1 MSSVAAAAPGS
12 SRQFL
17 PPARVFINRPFD
29 YLAIG
34 GGLSLLVFAALAS
47 TGQLDAA
54 TPAAAWI
61 PVLVLF
67 SNSAHFAAS
76 SVRLY
81 TKPGAF
87 RLWPFVS
94 MGLPLATLAVL
105 GVALLW
111 PERIGWH
118 LQALYLTWS
127 PFHYAAQAF
136 GLACMYHYRSGGTL
150 GDVDRRLVFG
160 TCLLPFLFA
169 FLDAR
174 DFGLA
179 WLLPAQVRAAHPVL
193 EETVRTAAMC
203 VGLLVFAAP
212 LLLAARFHANDARG
226 LPAISWLII
235 FSNGIWWIVF
245 RFYDAFV
252 WATVFHGLQ
261 YLAIVTIFHVKDQ
274 TAQPGNRHGPAF
286 HAVAF
291 YAASLALGYLLF
303 YVWPFAYRLAGFG
316 LAESMLLCA
325 AVINIHHFI
334 VDRYIWRL
342 RKDSN
347 YRVVTG
353 G

>member
-1 MSSVAAAAPGS
+1 M
-12 SRQFL
+12 
-17 PPARVFINRPFD
+17 PPARVFMSAPFD

-34 GGLSLLVFAALAS
+34 GGLSLLVLVALGLA
-47 TGQLDAA
+47 GQLGAA
-54 TPAAAWI
+54 TPAAAWLPFLI
-61 PVLVLF
+61 LV

-76 SVRLY
+76 TVRLY
-81 TKPGAF
+81 TKPRAF
-87 RLWPFVS
+87 QLWPFLS

-105 GVALLW
+105 GVGLVF

-150 GDVDRRLVFG
+150 DDADRRLLYG
-160 TCLLPFLFA
+160 TCMLPFVFA

-174 DFGLA
+174 ESGLA
-179 WLLPAQVRAAHPVL
+179 WLLPAQVLAGHPLL
-193 EETVRTAAMC
+193 EQAVHTASGMLA
-203 VGLLVFAAP
+203 VVVFVAP
-212 LLLAARFHANDARG
+212 LLLALRLYVDHGRG

-235 FSNGIWWIVF
+235 VSNGIWWIIF
-245 RFYDAFV
+245 RFFDAFV

-261 YLAIVTIFHVKDQ
+261 YLAIVTLFHVKDQ
-274 TAQPGNRHGPAF
+274 VARPGNRRGALA
-286 HAVAF
+286 HAVGF

-303 YVWPFAYRLAGFG
+303 YIWPFAFRLAGFG

-342 RKDSN
+342 RKDTN
-347 YRVVTG
+347 YRVVTES
-353 G
+353 

>member
-1 MSSVAAAAPGS
+1 MSSVAAAAPDS
-12 SRQFL
+12 SHQFL
-17 PPARVFINRPFD
+17 PPARVFVNRPFD

-34 GGLSLLVFAALAS
+34 GGLSLLVIVALAL
-47 TGQLDAA
+47 TGQLAAA
-54 TPAAAWI
+54 TPAATWI
-61 PVLVLF
+61 PFLVLA

-87 RLWPFVS
+87 RQWPFLS

-105 GVALLW
+105 GVGLLW

-150 GDVDRRLVFG
+150 GDIDRRLVFG
-160 TCLLPFLFA
+160 TCMLPFVFA

-174 DFGLA
+174 DSGLA
-179 WLLPAQVRAAHPVL
+179 WLLPAQVLAGQPLL
-193 EETVRTAAMC
+193 EQAVRTSSVWVA
-203 VGLLVFAAP
+203 LLVFVTP
-212 LLLAARFHANDARG
+212 LLLAARLYTKTGRG

-235 FSNGIWWIVF
+235 VTNGIWWIVF
-245 RFYDAFV
+245 RFVDAFV

-261 YLAIVTIFHVKDQ
+261 YLAIVTIFHVKEQ
-274 TAQPGNRHGPAF
+274 TAQPDNRRSPVA

-291 YAASLALGYLLF
+291 YAMSLGLGYLLF

-325 AVINIHHFI
+325 AVISIHHFI

-342 RKDSN
+342 RTDSN
-347 YRVVTG
+347 YRVVTER
-353 G
+353 

>member
-1 MSSVAAAAPGS
+1 VSSMAAAAPDS
-12 SRQFL
+12 SRQLL
-17 PPARVFINRPFD
+17 PPARVFVNRPFD

-34 GGLSLLVFAALAS
+34 GGLSLLVFAALLLS
-47 TGQLDAA
+47 GQLDVE

-105 GVALLW
+105 GVGLLW

-150 GDVDRRLVFG
+150 SEADRRLVYA

-179 WLLPAQVRAAHPVL
+179 WLLPAQFLAAHPML
-193 EETVRTAAMC
+193 KEGVRTLALC
-203 VGLLVFAAP
+203 LGLLVFAAP
-212 LLLAARFHANDARG
+212 LLLAARFHAGDGRG
-226 LPAISWLII
+226 MPAISWLII

-274 TAQPGNRHGPAF
+274 TGKPGNRRGPAF

-291 YAASLALGYLLF
+291 YAASLGLGYLLF
-303 YVWPFAYRLAGFG
+303 YVWPFAYTLAGFG